1 MPIYCISGLGADKQ
15 AFDKLNFPIHY
26 EVLFIDWIEPIQ
38 HETLAQYAKRMAKDI
53 DQTQEVILVGLSFG
67 GIMSIEI
74 AKLMEVK
81 KIILISSISNDSELP
96 MYYKIAGFLHVQKIP
111 DLGKLLR
118 NKLLASK
125 LFGVKESKLKEYLF
139 DRMSKTTDNYLQWSL
154 DQISSWKQKE
164 KMPQVAHIHGTADLI
179 FPISSCKP
187 DYIIKNGGHFMIVT
201 HAKSVSN
208 CIQTILTTLP

>member
-15 AFDKLNFPIHY
+15 AFDKLNFPINYQVH
-26 EVLFIDWIEPIQ
+26 FIDWIEPIQ
-38 HETLAQYAKRMAKDI
+38 HEILAEYAKRMAKDM
-53 DQTQEVILVGLSFG
+53 DQTQEIILVGLSFG

-74 AKLMEVK
+74 AKLMKVK

-96 MYYKIAGFLHVQKIP
+96 LYYKIAGFLQVQKIP

-125 LFGVKESKLKEYLF
+125 LFGVKNSKLKEYLF

-154 DQISSWKQKE
+154 DQIANWKQKE
-164 KMPQVAHIHGTADLI
+164 KMPQVAHIHGTADLV
-179 FPISSCKP
+179 FPISNCKP

-201 HAKSVSN
+201 HAKSVSK
-208 CIQTILTTLP
+208 CIQTILATLS